1 MEILDFHFTSPEE
14 IEAAFYTAFVQADS
28 HTMEALWAKDEAL
41 CVHPGSHVIQGFDMV
56 VRSWAHIFTD
66 AATTDLK
73 LRVIQ
78 RHRDGDIALHVLEEH
93 ISVRDSDVPA
103 AIVIATNVYKK
114 YDDGWLIVQH
124 HASLVQSQHQG
135 QTLQ

>member
-1 MEILDFHFTSPEE
+1 MAKRHFHFTSPEE

-28 HTMEALWAKDEAL
+28 EVMDAVWAKEDVL
-41 CVHPGSHVIQGFDMV
+41 CVHPGSHAIKGYDEI

-124 HASLVQSQHQG
+124 HASVIQPQHEG

>member
-1 MEILDFHFTSPEE
+1 MEIPSFHFTSPEE

-41 CVHPGSHVIQGFDMV
+41 CVHPGSSVIQGFNMV
-56 VRSWAHIFTD
+56 VRSWSHIFSD

-78 RHRDGDIALHVLEEH
+78 RHRDGDMAVHVLEEH
-93 ISVRDSDVPA
+93 ISVRDSDMPA
-103 AIVIATNVYKK
+103 AMVIATNVYKK

-124 HASLVQSQHQG
+124 HASLVQSQHEG